1 MIART
6 SVRWR
11 LVAWVT
17 GVLLAAAAVIFVVVY
32 EQTGTELRAE
42 IDQDVAGDLS
52 QLSQAVKGIGA
63 RPPGP
68 PGPPGSPDALLAQ
81 VGVYLRAQPFSA
93 TSSLMFAAIP
103 GHGSTSNPS
112 ELLGSRV
119 PNDGETVAE
128 QSQENALGRALLT
141 APTRITTQ
149 RAPDIGRVRVDERVV
164 RVRGVAVRVG
174 AGEPL
179 AIVSRAQRSIERSFV
194 IAGALALVLA
204 LIASYIAG
212 ASVSLPLRRM
222 ARVAAQVDDGD
233 LHPRM
238 DTTRLAAREIRV
250 LAESFNRMLDRLAE
264 AFSAQRDFI
273 ADASHELR
281 TPLTVIGGQLEV
293 LAAQGD
299 PAPEEVRR
307 VERLVAGEI
316 ARTSRLV
323 DDMLLL
329 ARSERRDFLQYR
341 EFELEPFVAELWLG
355 ARIGEER
362 RFELGPIPD
371 AILTAD
377 ADRLAQA
384 LRNLIRNAVEHTSAP
399 EGLVRLEVTARP
411 RGVVRFVVLD
421 DGPGIDDGELEQVF
435 ERFHRTDD
443 DRSRKTGGAGL
454 GLAIVRAIARAHG
467 GDARAVGGAGGAG
480 WAGPHGARLELELP
494 RLRLRRVPPGD
505 EPGERSDAA
514 AGRVSAPVEAGV
526 ARGPRPPG
534 ADRLDASQGTE

>member
-17 GVLLAAAAVIFVVVY
+17 GVLLAVTAVIFVVVY

-42 IDQDVAGDLS
+42 VDQDVAGDLS

-63 RPPGP
+63 HPPS
-68 PGPPGSPDALLAQ
+68 SPEALLAQ
-81 VGVYLRAQPFSA
+81 TGVYLRAQPFSS

-103 GHGSTSNPS
+103 GHGSTSNPAD
-112 ELLGSRV
+112 LLGSPV
-119 PNDGETVAE
+119 PDDGETVA
-128 QSQENALGRALLT
+128 QQNQENALGRALLA

-149 RAPDIGRVRVDERVV
+149 QAPDIGEVRLDERIV
-164 RVRGVAVRVG
+164 RAGRFQVRVG

-179 AIVSRAQRSIERSFV
+179 AIVTRAQRSIERSFV

-204 LIASYIAG
+204 LIASYLAG

-238 DTTRLAAREIRV
+238 DTTPLDAGEIRV

-264 AFSAQRDFI
+264 AFAAQRDFI

-293 LAAQGD
+293 LAAQER

-307 VERLVAGEI
+307 VERLVAAEI

-362 RFELGPIPD
+362 HFQLSPIPD
-371 AILTAD
+371 ATLTAD
-377 ADRLAQA
+377 PDRLAQV
-384 LRNLIRNAVEHTSAP
+384 LRNLIRNAVEHTRAP
-399 EGLVRLEVTARP
+399 HGLVRLEVTARP
-411 RGVVRFVVLD
+411 GGIVRFVVLD

-443 DRSRKTGGAGL
+443 NRSRKTGGAGL

-467 GDARAVGGAGGAG
+467 GDARAVGGNS
-480 WAGPHGARLELELP
+480 PHSRGARLELELP
-494 RLRLRRVPPGD
+494 RLRVRRMALD
-505 EPGERSDAA
+505 EDAGEIRGSAA
-514 AGRVSAPVEAGV
+514 ERLPSPVEAGV
-526 ARGPRPPG
+526 ARGPRSPAADPP
-534 ADRLDASQGTE
+534 DAS